1 MFLRCWPWVGGFTLP
16 HGRQSTG
23 LQRVGHNQAT
33 NTFTQMKDLI
43 EQFIRL
49 KILNWNLLSLHII
62 LEHLRN
68 LMSVIEVLDLHYLS
82 MFVNQTTEVL

>member
-1 MFLRCWPWVGGFTLP
+1 
-16 HGRQSTG
+16 
-23 LQRVGHNQAT
+23 
-33 NTFTQMKDLI
+33 MKDLI

-49 KILNWNLLSLHII
+49 KILNWNLLSLHIM

>member
-1 MFLRCWPWVGGFTLP
+1 
-16 HGRQSTG
+16 
-23 LQRVGHNQAT
+23 
-33 NTFTQMKDLI
+33 MKDLI

-49 KILNWNLLSLHII
+49 EILNWNLLSLHII

-82 MFVNQTTEVL
+82 MFVNQTSEVWLKYMKF